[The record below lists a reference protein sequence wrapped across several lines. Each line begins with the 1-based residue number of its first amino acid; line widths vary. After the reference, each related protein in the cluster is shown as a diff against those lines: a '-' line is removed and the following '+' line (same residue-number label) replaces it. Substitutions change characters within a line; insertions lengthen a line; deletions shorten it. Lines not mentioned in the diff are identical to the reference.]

1 MCRQEANQRHNV
13 DIQCQL
19 LYSECDLFIPIRI
32 VILTGDDCVYAVE
45 EEGDLARLVEPKA
58 CMQTGITCAIAE
70 LFPFW
75 LSRISN
81 CRGKTLL
88 SI

>member
-1 MCRQEANQRHNV
+1 MCM
-13 DIQCQL
+13 
-19 LYSECDLFIPIRI
+19 P
-32 VILTGDDCVYAVE
+32 
-45 EEGDLARLVEPKA
+45 EEGDVARLVEPKA

-81 CRGKTLL
+81 CRGKTPL